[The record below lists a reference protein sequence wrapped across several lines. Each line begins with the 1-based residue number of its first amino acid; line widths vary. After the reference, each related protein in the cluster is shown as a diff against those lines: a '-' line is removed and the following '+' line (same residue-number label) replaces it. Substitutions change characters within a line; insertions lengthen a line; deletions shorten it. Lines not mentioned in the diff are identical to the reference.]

1 MFVQVNERTQGG
13 LRWATPLLLALIVFA
28 YLWLANIDEA
38 RFFRMVTTWGLVPAR
53 LFDLQGGWL
62 NYLTDLKPLAL
73 FSAMLIHADL
83 LHVVGNLLFLL
94 IFGLAAER
102 RLGSMLF
109 LALFLIGGGL
119 ANLAAALS
127 MPERVG
133 AIVGASGA
141 VSAIVGAYL
150 TLFPRSQ
157 LGLVIPLGAFLE
169 FVRIPALWLIGFWIL
184 LQVLMAYLNPT
195 LGAVAWI
202 AHAVGFIVGVLFALA
217 CRPAVYRRLRRM
229 RSL

>member
-1 MFVQVNERTQGG
+1 MFVHVNERSRGR

-28 YLWLANIDEA
+28 YLWLANIGEA
-38 RFFRMVTTWGLVPAR
+38 RFYSIVATWGLVPAR
-53 LFDLQGGWL
+53 LFDIGEGWL
-62 NYLTDLKPLAL
+62 DYLADLRPVVL

-83 LHVVGNLLFLL
+83 LHVVSNLLFLL

-102 RLGSMLF
+102 RLGSGLF

-119 ANLAAALS
+119 ANLATALS
-127 MPERVG
+127 MPDRVG
-133 AIVGASGA
+133 AIIGASGA

-202 AHAVGFIVGVLFALA
+202 AHVAGFMVGVLFAMG
-217 CRPAVYRRLRRM
+217 CRPAVYRRMRRM
-229 RSL
+229 RGL

>member
-1 MFVQVNERTQGG
+1 MFVHVDQRSGG
-13 LRWATPLLLALIVFA
+13 APRWATPLLLALIVFA
-28 YLWLANIDEA
+28 YLWLANIEPA
-38 RFFRMVTTWGLVPAR
+38 RFLRIVSDWGLVPAR
-53 LFDLQGGWL
+53 LFDVQDGWL
-62 NYLTDLKPLAL
+62 AYLADLRPMVV

-102 RLGSMLF
+102 RLGSGLL

-127 MPERVG
+127 MPDRVG
-133 AIVGASGA
+133 AIIGASGA
-141 VSAIVGAYL
+141 VSAVVGAYL

-169 FVRIPALWLIGFWIL
+169 FVRIPALWLIGFWFL

-202 AHAVGFIVGVLFALA
+202 AHAVGFMVGVLFALA
-217 CRPAVYRRLRRM
+217 CRPAVYRRMRRLRG
-229 RSL
+229 L